1 MTLLEAIVAF
11 VVLALV
17 GIACLDLSRGATA
30 LQRSSAEWTEAVK
43 VGESAL
49 AAAAANAPANASANA
64 PARSP
69 ANGLASGSMSR
80 TSLTGMPQVTRRLWR
95 GDVDVVEVTVPLSNG
110 RVFQMQRLVSRRSP
124 SNRLA
129 AASAR

>member
-49 AAAAANAPANASANA
+49 AAAAANAPAN
-64 PARSP
+64 SP

-110 RVFQMQRLVSRRSP
+110 RLFQMQRLVSRHSP